1 MKKITYL
8 NKKSLAN
15 LLGIFGI
22 FYGVIAGVLFGVL
35 GGFGGIALGQNSM
48 LSLGLA
54 SIIISPILYGTLGY
68 LSGYFGASI
77 YNKLAEK
84 GFGIEIELE

>member
-1 MKKITYL
+1 MKTITYL

-22 FYGVIAGVLFGVL
+22 FYGIIAGIIFGVL
-35 GGFGGIALGQNSM
+35 GSFSGIALGQSSIV
-48 LSLGLA
+48 SLGLA
-54 SIIISPILYGTLGY
+54 SIIISPILYGGLGY

-84 GFGIEIELE
+84 GYGIELELQ